1 MIVKIQ
7 QTIIELL
14 TRPEIEQ
21 RVYHGKHT
29 ELYKVEVAEME
40 AKKKSSK
47 KTSKKS
53 KKAKKTAKKTE
64 L

>member
-1 MIVKIQ
+1 MEVQ
-7 QTIIELL
+7 
-14 TRPEIEQ
+14 IEQ
-21 RVYHGKHT
+21 RVYHGKRT

-40 AKKKSSK
+40 AKKKAAATKSSK
-47 KTSKKS
+47 KTTKKS

>member
-1 MIVKIQ
+1 MEVQ
-7 QTIIELL
+7 
-14 TRPEIEQ
+14 IEQ